1 MVYIQCDFSNFMTLL
16 IIRIHDLV
24 HNPNHIV
31 TSCLDCAHVKL
42 LNTIFNT
49 KAKLMSKLRLRSE
62 TGGLA
67 KPSHKETSLIE
78 PTFAKN
84 VF

>member
-1 MVYIQCDFSNFMTLL
+1 MTLL
-16 IIRIHDLV
+16 LLRTYDLV
-24 HNPNHIV
+24 HIPNLIV

-49 KAKLMSKLRLRSE
+49 KAKLMSKLRLRRE

-67 KPSHKETSLIE
+67 KRSHKETPLIE

>member
-1 MVYIQCDFSNFMTLL
+1 MALL
-16 IIRIHDLV
+16 ILRIYDLV
-24 HNPNHIV
+24 HISNHIV
-31 TSCLDCAHVKL
+31 TSYLDCAHVKL

-49 KAKLMSKLRLRSE
+49 KAKLMSKLRLRRE

-67 KPSHKETSLIE
+67 KPSHKETPLIE